1 MSGCEAN
8 SCKDLRAESKELLF
22 QKYNEE
28 FNVLSFQDR
37 GGIWIA
43 ECSPIENEQVIF
55 KARFDKEPEM
65 LVLDDYE
72 EKYLADLLNEEL
84 KKDIEVFFPGAYI
97 HVDPGFHLKDKSS
110 EVRGKSIQELIKDV
124 EMDGKA
130 YGLFVHIYFDKER
143 GSNKLY
149 EEEYYFFEN
158 TINEKI
164 SKGMMLPITV
174 DITKVDSETIERLEE
189 YYLHN
194 YGKKESYFRN
204 NILKVED
211 YSLGINSNSSSD
223 LGNPPNISACFK
235 KDYSGYIGG
244 VNEYIRRRELLEN
257 E

>member
-1 MSGCEAN
+1 
-8 SCKDLRAESKELLF
+8 
-22 QKYNEE
+22 
-28 FNVLSFQDR
+28 
-37 GGIWIA
+37 
-43 ECSPIENEQVIF
+43 
-55 KARFDKEPEM
+55 
-65 LVLDDYE
+65 
-72 EKYLADLLNEEL
+72 
-84 KKDIEVFFPGAYI
+84 
-97 HVDPGFHLKDKSS
+97 
-110 EVRGKSIQELIKDV
+110 
-124 EMDGKA
+124 MDGKE